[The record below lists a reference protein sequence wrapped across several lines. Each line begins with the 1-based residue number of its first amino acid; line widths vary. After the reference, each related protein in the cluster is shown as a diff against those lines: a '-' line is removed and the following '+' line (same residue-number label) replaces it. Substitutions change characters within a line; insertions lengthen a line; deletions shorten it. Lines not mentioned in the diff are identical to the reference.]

1 MHANER
7 YWVHAKS
14 HISWFYKT
22 TDAIYTCA
30 CIQLVYVLKSTWLD
44 SVHVIWRAHFV
55 FQLSLWDRV
64 LYPHHQHR
72 LRPSQLLLGGLRH
85 ACKTK
90 FIHKWIIRF
99 NVWQHACMHI
109 YIYMHVCVCPDS
121 IDWLHTSWPQDTQQL
136 RAFYSTKF
144 GTCDTECS
152 NARSDSANDLCCHL
166 LFWFWGSWLTPTIQ
180 HACTYIVF
188 ANPMALIVTALQWNW
203 YNLYIFKYGIHIY
216 TCSELKL
223 DMHPCIF
230 KKRLEPSYPVVGSA
244 ACFVSGFGTAT
255 AVSPETLWT
264 SCSCSLVICKRRWL
278 KRM

>member
-1 MHANER
+1 MDN
-7 YWVHAKS
+7 S
-14 HISWFYKT
+14 
-22 TDAIYTCA
+22 
-30 CIQLVYVLKSTWLD
+30 
-44 SVHVIWRAHFV
+44 
-55 FQLSLWDRV
+55 FQCV
-64 LYPHHQHR
+64 
-72 LRPSQLLLGGLRH
+72 
-85 ACKTK
+85 A
-90 FIHKWIIRF
+90 
-99 NVWQHACMHI
+99 ACMHA

-136 RAFYSTKF
+136 RAFTAPSSAPATP
-144 GTCDTECS
+144 
-152 NARSDSANDLCCHL
+152 NAATQDQIQQMISAATW

-255 AVSPETLWT
+255 AVSPERCEQAVHAAWWYA
-264 SCSCSLVICKRRWL
+264 SEDGWKGCNSFSGFIG
-278 KRM
+278 